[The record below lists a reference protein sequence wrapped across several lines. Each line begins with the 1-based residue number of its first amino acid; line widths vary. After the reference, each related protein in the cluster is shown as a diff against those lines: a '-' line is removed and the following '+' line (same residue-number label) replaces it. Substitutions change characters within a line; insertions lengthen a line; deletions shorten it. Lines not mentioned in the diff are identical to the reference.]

1 MSFLSFAIFLRII
14 SFVGRYAFKFIMG
27 IAVLGI
33 AVYILMP
40 KDYKNVADEFS
51 MKNSD
56 KFFEQIR
63 KISNVS
69 IELAKKGSSKLE
81 NELKEMNVD
90 NVEGIQKEL
99 NVEGFKKELSKQVVK
114 ELNNNN

>member
-14 SFVGRYAFKFIMG
+14 SFIGRYAFKFIMG
-27 IAVLGI
+27 IAVVRI
-33 AVYILMP
+33 ALYILMP
-40 KDYKNVADEFS
+40 REYKSVADEFT

-90 NVEGIQKEL
+90 NVQGIEKNL
-99 NVEGFKKELSKQVVK
+99 NTNNLVNEFGKQIKKEVNK
-114 ELNNNN
+114 